1 MTDIINLEVIRSL
14 QHYVLM
20 DIISNSY
27 TCEAVILWGPK
38 YVGKYAWASDD
49 PADPDYQ
56 PGIRR
61 HMLRMYSYFC
71 LRCGN
76 YRMINALNIS
86 HYIWCTCFNHYRN
99 RNRNHNNNRNHNRNR
114 NHNNHNHIRTISRLF
129 LFLFY
134 YFIEFILM
142 KLFIFLLL
150 IFNT

>member
-1 MTDIINLEVIRSL
+1 MTDNRNLEVIRSP

-27 TCEAVILWGPK
+27 TWKPLDFCGPPTDIGKYLWGT
-38 YVGKYAWASDD
+38 YE
-49 PADPDYQ
+49 PANPDYQ
-56 PGIRR
+56 SGIIRHVWRR
-61 HMLRMYSYFC
+61 IYCFFVQ
-71 LRCGN
+71 CGK
-76 YRMINALNIS
+76 MINALNIS
-86 HYIWCTCFNHYRN
+86 HHIWCTCFNHYRN
-99 RNRNHNNNRNHNRNR
+99 RNRNR
-114 NHNNHNHIRTISRLF
+114 NHNHIRTISRLF